1 MRGQA
6 TFFPAEVASD
16 AADLAHHICNL
27 VQVIDGYVELAARRS
42 DDPAVQRY
50 LADARA
56 AADQLVALTRLLPAT
71 GVRSRG

>member
-6 TFFPAEVASD
+6 TPLPADAASD

-42 DDPAVQRY
+42 DDPTVQRY
-50 LADARA
+50 LNDARA
-56 AADQLVALTRLLPAT
+56 AAGQLVTLARLLPAS
-71 GVRSRG
+71 GSEAG